1 MLPAAAIHGIVP
13 CVASTLPVY
22 LLATVYRQTNNVDEH
37 LSFQLVQDSV
47 NVQVCDATM
56 FNSSNTDWSI
66 IKKH

>member
-37 LSFQLVQDSV
+37 LSFQLVQDSYKRTSV
-47 NVQVCDATM
+47 RRNDVQ
-56 FNSSNTDWSI
+56 
-66 IKKH
+66 